1 MISVLASYTYDAD
14 ECLELQEELCFIE
27 LVDESLSL
35 FKVSSDW
42 VDICE
47 TSESFLVRVVTLRHP
62 DASFL
67 LSLQQLHWPVVFDP
81 YAPQ

>member
-1 MISVLASYTYDAD
+1 LDKS
-14 ECLELQEELCFIE
+14 ELQDELCLIE

-42 VDICE
+42 VEICE
-47 TSESFLVRVVTLRHP
+47 TSESFLGGVVTLWHP
-62 DASFL
+62 GASFL
-67 LSLQQLHWPVVFDP
+67 LSLQQLHWPVVLDP